1 MRALP
6 PSEPTALQ
14 RGNSTSDLE
23 GKAAAPPGMDGEDEN
38 MEEVECI
45 IEEEE
50 EEEEL
55 THDDII
61 EDPPNENESVQE
73 VFQDN
78 ETLQLLSSDDERE
91 CPMSPNFSRA
101 ASKVDPPELENTKAL
116 QERMEEPPATQPSPG
131 GEEESEKRKGLW
143 DEDVKNGSAFE
154 GWGWNGHPHV
164 ETQEQKKK
172 DDDEME
178 KTIAEM
184 SEELEKALKSED
196 ETEAK
201 DKNTTK
207 GTFKDREP
215 LVQITPVEP
224 TLQEKMKEARKDYPM
239 DSEEAKA
246 EFLKAQGALRQM
258 EKETML
264 EYEDPD
270 KFFLQEAEEV
280 DGEHPKKSR
289 KGKGRGK
296 GKGKGKGGKGKG
308 KRGGKGAKSK
318 HTPAPAE
325 VAQATEVVEVETSA
339 EAAEAAKAA
348 EVGAETKKPEEEKEK
363 VEPRAQTPQK
373 QRSRK
378 RKQIVSPKL
387 KSPARLAKVLSE
399 SAKKKAKV
407 ATPED
412 VKEAKMKNLE
422 SLRTSVTD
430 DNSLTYPQEED
441 FKEQR
446 LVQSRSVAAAFYV
459 MDVQQSTI
467 DNVKAEASISDLQ
480 ARVVAITALKLVYYA
495 LKHEP
500 MIIPT

>member
-1 MRALP
+1 MTITLSSDLINHIFHEIADLEKAVFQKTFTFFSYLHPTPQQVKQPDPTQQDTLPLDSQERESISPIHPMRALP

-14 RGNSTSDLE
+14 RGHCTSDLE

-61 EDPPNENESVQE
+61 EDPPNENESVQD

-207 GTFKDREP
+207 GTFK
-215 LVQITPVEP
+215 
-224 TLQEKMKEARKDYPM
+224 
-239 DSEEAKA
+239 
-246 EFLKAQGALRQM
+246 
-258 EKETML
+258 
-264 EYEDPD
+264 
-270 KFFLQEAEEV
+270 
-280 DGEHPKKSR
+280 
-289 KGKGRGK
+289 
-296 GKGKGKGGKGKG
+296 
-308 KRGGKGAKSK
+308 
-318 HTPAPAE
+318 
-325 VAQATEVVEVETSA
+325 
-339 EAAEAAKAA
+339 
-348 EVGAETKKPEEEKEK
+348 VG
-363 VEPRAQTPQK
+363 Q
-373 QRSRK
+373 
-378 RKQIVSPKL
+378 
-387 KSPARLAKVLSE
+387 
-399 SAKKKAKV
+399 
-407 ATPED
+407 
-412 VKEAKMKNLE
+412 
-422 SLRTSVTD
+422 SL
-430 DNSLTYPQEED
+430 
-441 FKEQR
+441 
-446 LVQSRSVAAAFYV
+446 
-459 MDVQQSTI
+459 
-467 DNVKAEASISDLQ
+467 
-480 ARVVAITALKLVYYA
+480 
-495 LKHEP
+495 
-500 MIIPT
+500 